1 MAAELLVLQH
11 VDREGP
17 DRIAHWATERGLSLR
32 VIRPNQGEPLPDP
45 VTQGPAL
52 AVMLGG
58 PMSVNDRNQTA
69 FQWLERE
76 LSWLQQ
82 WIQQKRPVLGIC
94 LGAQLLCTAAGGHV
108 KPLTSGNPP
117 QPLKEVGF
125 GAIQWRA
132 SSSEVPWLASIPQQ
146 QVVLHWHGDRC
157 CLPKKA
163 KILASS
169 PHCQEQAFQLG
180 ASAVGL
186 QFHIEVTKPNL
197 ERWVTEDQEFILAA
211 GLKPNQINDE
221 ALEWDSELS
230 SKGRFLLD
238 ALLDHL
244 LSQV

>member
-1 MAAELLVLQH
+1 MRYYGAERCTRRESDGAGLLAGACWHCCVAVPESHPSRLLELLVRQ
-11 VDREGP
+11 
-17 DRIAHWATERGLSLR
+17 
-32 VIRPNQGEPLPDP
+32 
-45 VTQGPAL
+45 PAPEAL
-52 AVMLGG
+52 DGG
-58 PMSVNDRNQTA
+58 Q
-69 FQWLERE
+69 
-76 LSWLQQ
+76 
-82 WIQQKRPVLGIC
+82 I
-94 LGAQLLCTAAGGHV
+94 

-117 QPLKEVGF
+117 QLLKEVGF
-125 GAIQWRA
+125 GTIQWHA
-132 SSSEVPWLASIPQQ
+132 SRSEVPWLASIPQQ

-211 GLKPNQINDE
+211 GLKPHQINDE

>member
-69 FQWLERE
+69 FQWLEQE

-94 LGAQLLCTAAGGHV
+94 LGAQLLCTAAGGQI

-125 GAIQWRA
+125 GTIQWHA
-132 SSSEVPWLASIPQQ
+132 SSSEVHGTSIPSNKS
-146 QVVLHWHGDRC
+146 C
-157 CLPKKA
+157 CTGTETVAATERPKSRF
-163 KILASS
+163 IT
-169 PHCQEQAFQLG
+169 HCQEQAFQLN
-180 ASAVGL
+180 SAVTSIS
-186 QFHIEVTKPNL
+186 QRNEAKP
-197 ERWVTEDQEFILAA
+197 
-211 GLKPNQINDE
+211 
-221 ALEWDSELS
+221 
-230 SKGRFLLD
+230 
-238 ALLDHL
+238 
-244 LSQV
+244 